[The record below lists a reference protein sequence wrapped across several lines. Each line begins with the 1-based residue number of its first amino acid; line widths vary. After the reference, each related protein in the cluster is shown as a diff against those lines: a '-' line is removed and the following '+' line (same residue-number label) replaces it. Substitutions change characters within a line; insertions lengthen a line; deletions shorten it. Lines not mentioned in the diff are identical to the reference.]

1 MGFINVWVSI
11 ALLGIEAFQSLV
23 WLRDLD
29 LQEWGCKLTF
39 WDADFRSSFWLFFW
53 VFGGGLFLLF
63 GGFCSFFFFFLKKE
77 RTLISYNPH
86 SEGEKKRPKII
97 RISATTFSVCLKSQS
112 NRKHRWV
119 WTGRIRAKV
128 RLCLQICP
136 NSVMLIIRLLVSSG
150 NGLWSIL
157 GFVKGWL
164 TLGEGFKATQ
174 PISITRSDEFIV
186 RKFESITKW
195 NDLSGEPSVLCWG
208 RPALKVTCQEFISV
222 PTDEKREQHIIF
234 WIKQQAGCNVVTQP
248 SLLPFP
254 HRLQPEEGNPTAVW
268 WRS

>member
-1 MGFINVWVSI
+1 MQILEAVS
-11 ALLGIEAFQSLV
+11 GCFFEFLV
-23 WLRDLD
+23 VVYFCCLV
-29 LQEWGCKLTF
+29 
-39 WDADFRSSFWLFFW
+39 
-53 VFGGGLFLLF
+53 VFVL
-63 GGFCSFFFFFLKKE
+63 FFFFLKKE

-128 RLCLQICP
+128 RVCLQICP

-208 RPALKVTCQEFISV
+208 RPSLKVTCQEFISV

-254 HRLQPEEGNPTAVW
+254 HRLQPEEGNPIAVW